1 MRSTLSLCKDY
12 IRSPPYYLQCS
23 SFLASTSYISRQP
36 SYIIIFQ
43 ELCTISFFCFVHLFS
58 QFKSLHNSPF
68 MRNRVSSKHQLK
80 EIFLNNLATTI
91 IKFDKNYQSWE

>member
-36 SYIIIFQ
+36 SYIIIFH
-43 ELCTISFFCFVHLFS
+43 VHFLLILFL
-58 QFKSLHNSPF
+58 SLFP
-68 MRNRVSSKHQLK
+68 VSSDARRAFY
-80 EIFLNNLATTI
+80 ITGANFSAI
-91 IKFDKNYQSWE
+91 SKNSIGV